1 MAERHAILNARAL
14 STLLDRDDR
23 VSKITDG
30 YGDFDLA
37 PKGLQ
42 CLHCY
47 DPLDRVAR
55 SVPIEEELEA
65 MSMGGAAA
73 APLQGSFLAL
83 PKDIRDLIYQH
94 WLAPF
99 QNPWDH
105 GRIHVAVGVV
115 YDRRCHPFRNGY
127 SLTVPVAV
135 AARDNDYRPEAP
147 HYHLARGEYHRL
159 AALAQTCK
167 QVRAELGAMFWRN
180 VYVDID
186 HWEYLFVDFLQDRP
200 AAWAGIKKLRMVWAC
215 EDRATDLN
223 DGWGSIVEF
232 CDFIHNKLEL
242 EELIFNLETCPRV
255 VKDILAMGNSLKWVR
270 AFRQLK
276 MEKLSVVLSLCR
288 DKNEGSDMSDLS
300 DGTHDYLDS
309 DSEDEEDV
317 AVRQAALDY
326 LAQDEDVALS
336 EDDEEEP
343 GLDAASTG
351 SSSGLETPSEES
363 SSSASSDVED
373 DDEDED
379 VDDYDDDDED
389 SIGSMEF
396 REALSAELAPLIEAL
411 LHPPFEH
418 AEQVSAA
425 DEYLAE
431 RRALGDDGSKSEK
444 VEVEG
449 GEEL

>member
-14 STLLDRDDR
+14 STLLNREDR
-23 VSKITDG
+23 VAKIPDG
-30 YGDFDLA
+30 YGDFNVA

-47 DPLDRVAR
+47 DPLDRLAR
-55 SVPIEEELEA
+55 NLPIEEELEA
-65 MSMGGAAA
+65 MNMGGAAA
-73 APLQGSFLAL
+73 TPLQGSFLAL

-99 QNPWDH
+99 QNPWDR

-127 SLTVPVAV
+127 SMTVPVAV
-135 AARDNDYRPEAP
+135 AARDHDYRPEAP
-147 HYHLARGEYHRL
+147 HYHLARAEYHRL

-167 QVRAELGAMFWRN
+167 QVRAELGAMFWRD

-200 AAWAGIKKLRMVWAC
+200 AAWSGIKKLRMVWAC

-232 CDFIHNKLEL
+232 CDFVQDKLEL

-255 VKDILAMGNSLKWVR
+255 VKEILAMGNSLKWVR

-276 MEKLSVVLSLCR
+276 TEKLSVVLNLCR

-300 DGTHDYLDS
+300 DGDHDYMDS
-309 DSEDEEDV
+309 DSEDEED
-317 AVRQAALDY
+317 AVVMQAALDY

-351 SSSGLETPSEES
+351 SSSGIETPSEES
-363 SSSASSDVED
+363 SSSASSD

-379 VDDYDDDDED
+379 EDEEDDDDDDDEE
-389 SIGSMEF
+389 SIGSIEF
-396 REALSAELAPLIEAL
+396 REALSAELGPLIEAL
-411 LHPPFEH
+411 LHPPLEH

-425 DEYLAE
+425 AEYLAE
-431 RRALGDDGSKSEK
+431 RRALDDGESISEA
-444 VEVEG
+444 VELEG
-449 GEEL
+449 GEQL